1 MIQPES
7 IPLFTGDLGELERH
21 IDALRV
27 EGDGIRRAGGEA
39 HRQFQGL
46 SAFYEAPEAEELFA
60 STTPVRDTAD
70 TYADKVATVVEA
82 LSAYAVEVGPIA
94 KRLEALQRQAVGF
107 VAGLKTDTG
116 EFDANWTD
124 DGDKVAEHQSL
135 LHDINVAREQF
146 YAAEI
151 ACHNKITALV
161 GGTQYVLGTG
171 AKQFIPRGA
180 ELYGYTAAVLDQA
193 KELPW
198 GTPVTQS
205 HDWWDPSDLGYYAKS
220 YLWDGLI
227 VDGVWGTVDGLA
239 TLAGFH
245 GSDAAAQSWEG
256 IVRAVVGA
264 ETYLMESGG
273 QPPTGVF
280 ASDFAQESKVYAKEF
295 AKGFVAWDQWKENP
309 ARAAGMVTFNILT
322 LGAGP
327 LKAASAGK
335 AGTAAKVANT
345 VGKVGEVI
353 DPVGAAVK
361 VTGHAAPKIADV
373 AASLRGTNSIPEVT
387 APHSVLEFADDSGRS
402 VLVIEDGKF
411 VVLRDGKAVSDMP
424 LQERSVTAQA
434 MPKQVPSV
442 RDREFAGVGATS
454 RPQQAT
460 AHAGHNLPPQPGH
473 QAPSGG
479 SGGDAPRGAGEVAG
493 SNGVAR
499 AGDSGTPGSGTRVAG
514 NGNVG
519 TGSGGPGAAGLDD
532 LSRPGDDAVVG
543 TGHAGDEAARTT
555 NDADQGTGTGS
566 NDGDRELSA
575 AQRKQIEDEHIRK
588 ANDPDQTWF
597 KEHYDALGRRR
608 HLLNKDGTPKFV
620 DGVELPQLA
629 KNAEGKWVRAHDLP
643 SGPSEVKWG
652 PKNLGTDT
660 VPDGNL
666 PDLDAAAANRRA
678 SVDLTNA
685 TKAFEETPSAAA
697 QDALTKAQEAYAARL
712 ADVPN
717 NSKISEALGEQAAR
731 LHIIP
736 HEFPTAKRIT
746 LPKTPNGANMFD
758 DVYSLGDDG
767 HYLIVEEK
775 APTGDLDW
783 RRGRAD
789 PEDLA
794 NPHIG
799 DDGGAQGMRVKQG
812 TKPYIRTILAEMTL
826 RGRRDGEIA
835 KALRTALNEGKLQYV
850 LVKANDNPGSSYAGA
865 VLEHLKI

>member
-7 IPLFTGDLGELERH
+7 IPLFTGDLSELERH

-27 EGDGIRRAGGEA
+27 EGDGIRRAGAEA

-60 STTPVRDTAD
+60 STAPVRDTAD

-116 EFDANWTD
+116 EFDENWTD

-135 LHDINVAREQF
+135 LHDINVAQEQF

-193 KELPW
+193 TELPW

-335 AGTAAKVANT
+335 ASTAAKVANT

-361 VTGHAAPKIADV
+361 VTGHAIPKISEL
-373 AASLRGTNSIPEVT
+373 AAGLRGVDDMPDLS
-387 APHSVLEFADDSGRS
+387 APHSVLELSDGSK
-402 VLVIEDGKF
+402 LVIEDGRFIAYDKHGDL
-411 VVLRDGKAVSDMP
+411 VGEAPR
-424 LQERSVTAQA
+424 QEPPVAEVAASARGHELS
-434 MPKQVPSV
+434 
-442 RDREFAGVGATS
+442 GVGATS
-454 RPQQAT
+454 RLPEAQGRGGDGASPQS
-460 AHAGHNLPPQPGH
+460 AHDVGTTSGHAAGHGGGVDGRDGNFGDGG
-473 QAPSGG
+473 ADGVSGG
-479 SGGDAPRGAGEVAG
+479 RGAGGSDGGPPASPHGSSPAG
-493 SNGVAR
+493 DGEPMARGGHTEQQVRDAIKGIPGKKRPKPNVMEKVLERLATEPNGQRIAEIIGSGRFNQSDEYGQVVSSLGANRSQMFQPGADQLIFADDLVKSGVPAHSIDFEQKYPPGADVDVRTVDESGAVYAYQLKHLNDPQDQVGEITRGKYLLQLAKSEADHRVLLVDGGRGTRADWISNG
-499 AGDSGTPGSGTRVAG
+499 S
-514 NGNVG
+514 
-519 TGSGGPGAAGLDD
+519 
-532 LSRPGDDAVVG
+532 
-543 TGHAGDEAARTT
+543 
-555 NDADQGTGTGS
+555 
-566 NDGDRELSA
+566 
-575 AQRKQIEDEHIRK
+575 
-588 ANDPDQTWF
+588 
-597 KEHYDALGRRR
+597 YDALMDIHRGGRGPKGQGITFVIR
-608 HLLNKDGTPKFV
+608 LEDGTLV
-620 DGVELPQLA
+620 
-629 KNAEGKWVRAHDLP
+629 
-643 SGPSEVKWG
+643 
-652 PKNLGTDT
+652 
-660 VPDGNL
+660 VP
-666 PDLDAAAANRRA
+666 
-678 SVDLTNA
+678 
-685 TKAFEETPSAAA
+685 
-697 QDALTKAQEAYAARL
+697 
-712 ADVPN
+712 
-717 NSKISEALGEQAAR
+717 
-731 LHIIP
+731 
-736 HEFPTAKRIT
+736 
-746 LPKTPNGANMFD
+746 
-758 DVYSLGDDG
+758 
-767 HYLIVEEK
+767 
-775 APTGDLDW
+775 
-783 RRGRAD
+783 
-789 PEDLA
+789 
-794 NPHIG
+794 
-799 DDGGAQGMRVKQG
+799 
-812 TKPYIRTILAEMTL
+812 
-826 RGRRDGEIA
+826 
-835 KALRTALNEGKLQYV
+835 
-850 LVKANDNPGSSYAGA
+850 PGSK
-865 VLEHLKI
+865 LDPKDML